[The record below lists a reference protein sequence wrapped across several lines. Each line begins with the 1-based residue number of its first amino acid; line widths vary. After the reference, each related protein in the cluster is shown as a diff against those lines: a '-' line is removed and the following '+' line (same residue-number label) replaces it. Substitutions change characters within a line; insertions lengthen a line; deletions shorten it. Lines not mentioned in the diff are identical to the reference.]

1 MKVVF
6 VVEHTDNTYFIFSV
20 SSETAKTVMDIKE
33 QMSTACGLW
42 AKQNIYKD
50 STTNSTYFWFFKDAE
65 ESQEFRDIL
74 TTAGLTFTFI
84 ADMFTKKDKDKF
96 VALNPEVTMVKA
108 EFDDV
113 IPIKLDVILDYVY
126 WDTDDDAEEA
136 PDLPSSVILH
146 LKDNDEVLSD
156 VLSDEYGFC
165 VNDYHIRD
173 IKVL

>member
-6 VVEHTDNTYFIFSV
+6 VVEYANGTYFIFSV
-20 SSETAKTVMDIKE
+20 LSKTAHTVIDVKR

-113 IPIKLDVILDYVY
+113 IPIKLDVIVDHID

-136 PDLPSSVILH
+136 PDLPNSVVLH
-146 LKDNDEVLSD
+146 LEDNDEVLSD
-156 VLSDEYGFC
+156 VLTYEYGFC
-165 VNDYHIRD
+165 VNDYHIHD

>member
-6 VVEHTDNTYFIFSV
+6 VVEYANGTYFIFSV
-20 SSETAKTVMDIKE
+20 SSETAHTVIDIKR
-33 QMSTACGLW
+33 QMSTACELW
-42 AKQNIYKD
+42 AKRNIYED
-50 STTNSTYFWFFKDAE
+50 NTSGSTYFWFFNDAE
-65 ESQEFRDIL
+65 HSQEFRDCL
-74 TTAGLTFTFI
+74 TEAGLTFTFI
-84 ADMFTKKDKDKF
+84 AEGLSEDDKF
-96 VALNPEVTMVKA
+96 RFFAVHQNEAIVRA
-108 EFDDV
+108 AFDDA
-113 IPIKLDVILDYVY
+113 IPIKLDVIVDHID